1 MSDLPSYD
9 LEQQAARDRRQLHG
23 SVVELRDVMRDTLDV
38 QKNLREH
45 LVLAMTATACLA
57 FALGYAV
64 TGMFTA
70 H

>member
-9 LEQQAARDRRQLHG
+9 LEQKAARDRRQLHS
-23 SVVELRDVMRDTLDV
+23 SVVELRHAVRDTLDLK
-38 QKNLREH
+38 KNLREH
-45 LVLAMTATACLA
+45 LVLAATASATIA